1 MNGYTAIA
9 LALGPGVFW
18 LWYFYKKDK
27 LEPEP
32 KTLVLSLFILGMLAV
47 IPALIIEMGIE
58 YALRS
63 ISPSLMMILA
73 APVIE
78 EICKFGVVRRY
89 VYNHIEFDEPM
100 DGIIYA
106 AAAAL
111 GFASLENL
119 SYVGCMYLNMLDHP
133 EVTARMVWSVGF
145 TRAVFSVPGHVL
157 FSIMWGYALGA
168 SKFTNDPQR
177 ARTFVRRGLFLS
189 MILHGIFNSFL
200 NFPLAL
206 TFLLVFMMVTWRM
219 VSRRITIALLNS
231 PFANPANLAQEF
243 EE

>member
-1 MNGYTAIA
+1 MNGYSVFA
-9 LALGPGVFW
+9 LAFGPGVFW

-32 KTLVLSLFILGMLAV
+32 KTLVLILFVLGMIAV
-47 IPALIIEMGIE
+47 IPALIAEMGID
-58 YALRS
+58 YLLRS

-78 EICKFGVVRRY
+78 EICKFWVVRRF
-89 VYNHIEFDEPM
+89 VYNHVEFDEPM
-100 DGIIYA
+100 DGIVYA
-106 AAAAL
+106 AAVAL

-133 EVTARMVWSVGF
+133 EVTARMVLSVGF

-168 SKFTNDPQR
+168 SKFTGDPRR
-177 ARTFVRRGLFLS
+177 AQLFVRRGLFLS

-206 TFLLVFMMVTWRM
+206 SFLMIFMFVAGRM

-231 PFANPANLAQEF
+231 PFANPANIAQEF